1 MKKKGL
7 KQLVTEC
14 ASEGEVRDEFRA
26 AYLQMENHGKFMAQG
41 KCDTAVE
48 GQEVSTDD
56 RAADDDGRE
65 EMKWNGWRIMWVD
78 QTQKRNEVGEG
89 GQK

>member
-1 MKKKGL
+1 
-7 KQLVTEC
+7 
-14 ASEGEVRDEFRA
+14 
-26 AYLQMENHGKFMAQG
+26 MAWG

-56 RAADDDGRE
+56 RVANDDCRE

-89 GQK
+89 G

>member
-1 MKKKGL
+1 
-7 KQLVTEC
+7 
-14 ASEGEVRDEFRA
+14 
-26 AYLQMENHGKFMAQG
+26 MAWG
-41 KCDTAVE
+41 KCDTTVE

-65 EMKWNGWRIMWVD
+65 EMEWNGWRIMWVD

-89 GQK
+89 G